1 MARRMMSGTG
11 RVTIFPLLHFWPD
24 VVGAVAYTTTGQFGI
39 DAVVGYLAVPEV
51 PDVHLMDVA
60 ARHSPHPTEWVLCT
74 GWSSRVVLKP
84 GSVELRDA
92 EWELEVDGSSQPA
105 KMIYGHE
112 GLHVGRLT
120 IKDPE
125 KSDSAAAGQDYTLA
139 LARQVLSHRGI
150 APADA

>member
-1 MARRMMSGTG
+1 MASRTMSGTG
-11 RVTIFPLLHFWPD
+11 RVTIFPLVHFWPD
-24 VVGAVAYTTTGQFGI
+24 VVGAVAYTTTGRFGI

-60 ARHSPHPTEWVLCT
+60 ARHSPNATEWVLCT

-84 GSVELRDA
+84 TSVDLRDA

-112 GLHVGRLT
+112 GLYVGRLT
-120 IKDPE
+120 LKDPE
-125 KSDSAAAGQDYTLA
+125 KSDSPAAGQDYTLA
-139 LARQVLSHRGI
+139 LARQVLGNRSG
-150 APADA
+150 ALVGS